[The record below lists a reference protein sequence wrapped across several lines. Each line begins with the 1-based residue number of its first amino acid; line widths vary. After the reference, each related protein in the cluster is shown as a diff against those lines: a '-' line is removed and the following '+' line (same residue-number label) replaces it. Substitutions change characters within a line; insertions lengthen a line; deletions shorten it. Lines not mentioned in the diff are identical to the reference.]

1 MALENQKN
9 RLEIF
14 KKKLVFYRLCKAIR
28 TRRKRERIRMG
39 FRAIKID
46 RENDFPVYHTKISY
60 LLPFVHFV
68 LDKVL

>member
-1 MALENQKN
+1 
-9 RLEIF
+9 
-14 KKKLVFYRLCKAIR
+14 
-28 TRRKRERIRMG
+28 MG